1 MECYTLRNVS
11 FSYPACR
18 ERTLDGVNLTVRQG
32 DFLVLFGASGCGKS
46 TLLRLLKTALS
57 PHGALAGEITFSGRP
72 LSETD
77 VRTQARRIGFVSQSP
92 DNQIVCDKV
101 WHELAFG
108 AESLGLSQTLIR
120 ARVAE
125 TAAFFGME
133 EWFYRDVRALSGG
146 QKQLL
151 TLAAVMVMDPEV
163 LILDEPTSQL
173 DPIAASAFVGMLAKL
188 NRELGITVILAE
200 HRLEEVLPYAT
211 ETAVMEHGR
220 ILCQGAP
227 GEIAGVLRHNA
238 MLAALPASMQLWA
251 ALGEEGTPCPTSVKA
266 GKAWLETYAQT
277 QTAEECRRESPEF
290 GEPVLTADEIWF
302 RYERDGQDVLRGLS
316 LSLRRGEWLAL
327 VGGNGA
333 GKSTALKVLSGIRA
347 AQRGD
352 CVRKGK
358 IGVLPQDPQG
368 LFVKKTVAE
377 DLETGWIDRKR
388 NEEWE
393 RRLQTVCALCGISH
407 LLERH
412 PFDLSGGEMQRVAL
426 AKILLAEPDILL
438 LDEPTK
444 GMDAA
449 FKRQFA
455 AILCDLLGRGYAVL
469 MVSHDVEFCAAHA
482 DTVGVFFDG
491 AVTAVGTPGDI
502 FARNHFYTTAVSRMA
517 KNVLPAAVTVGD
529 VLTAFGKVPEAASP
543 HRAAPPPAAP
553 ASPPPDRREDKVPLS
568 LPRKILAAFF
578 ALCSLGVFLY
588 ATAVTD
594 LTKIVTSSGI
604 TRDGYTQ
611 FVVYGVFLLSL
622 LGFILSTAQ
631 KSDGSMAVQT
641 PKEKRK
647 LSKRTAFACVLILL
661 VIPLTL
667 YIGVFYFGDRSYGV
681 VSVLLLLFCMLPF
694 FMIFEGRKP
703 KPREIVVMAVLC
715 GLGVAGRAA
724 FFMLPQFKPVLAL
737 TILAG
742 IAFGGEAG
750 FMVGAV
756 TMLVSNMLFS
766 QGPWTPWQM
775 FAMGIIGFLAGILFR
790 KGLLRRTRL
799 SICIFGALSAVVIYG
814 GIMNP
819 ASVLIFTPASFGWK
833 AVLASYLTGFPMDL
847 IHAASTVVFAAFLAE
862 PMLEKLD
869 RIKTKYGLAE

>member
-1 MECYTLRNVS
+1 MECYALRDVS
-11 FSYPACR
+11 FTYPECR
-18 ERTLDGVNLTVRQG
+18 EKALDGVSLTVRRG
-32 DFLVLFGASGCGKS
+32 EFFVLFGASGCGKS
-46 TLLRLLKTALS
+46 TLLRLLKTELA
-57 PHGALAGEITFSGRP
+57 PHGTLTGRITYSGRP
-72 LSETD
+72 LAETD
-77 VRTQARRIGFVSQSP
+77 ARAQAQKIGFVSQSP

-108 AESLGLSQTLIR
+108 AESLGLPQTLIR

-133 EWFYRDVRALSGG
+133 EWFYRDVQELSGG

-151 TLAAVMVMDPEV
+151 TLASVMVMNPEV

-173 DPIAASAFVGMLAKL
+173 DPIAASTFAGMLAKL

-200 HRLEEVLPYAT
+200 HRLEEVIPYAT
-211 ETAVMEHGR
+211 ATAVMENGR

-227 GEIAGVLRHNA
+227 GEIAGALRQRT
-238 MLAALPASMQLWA
+238 MLAALPASMRLWA
-251 ALGEEGTPCPTSVKA
+251 ALEEDSAPCPITVKA

-277 QTAEECRRESPEF
+277 HTAVVHRQKSPQF
-290 GEPVLTADEIWF
+290 GETVLSADAVWF
-302 RYERDGQDVLRGLS
+302 RYDWDGTDVLKGIS
-316 LSLRRGEWLAL
+316 LSLHRGEWFAL

-333 GKSTALKVLSGIRA
+333 GKSTALKVLSGIRDP
-347 AQRGD
+347 QRGE
-352 CVRKGK
+352 CIRKGQV
-358 IGVLPQDPQG
+358 GVLPQDPRG

-377 DLETGWIDRKR
+377 DLKTVVFGGRAAAE
-388 NEEWE
+388 NE
-393 RRLQTVCALCGISH
+393 RRLQEVCAVCRISG
-407 LLERH
+407 LLDRH

-426 AKILLAEPDILL
+426 AKVLLSEPDMLL

-449 FKRQFA
+449 FKNQFA
-455 AILCDLLGRGYAVL
+455 SILRDLLRCGCAVL
-469 MVSHDVEFCAAHA
+469 MVSHDIEFCAAYA
-482 DTVGVFFDG
+482 DTVGLFFDG
-491 AVTAVGTPGDI
+491 AVTAVGTPADI
-502 FARNHFYTTAVSRMA
+502 FSRNHFYTTAVSRMA
-517 KNVLPAAVTVGD
+517 QNVLPDVVTVGD
-529 VLTAFGKVPEAASP
+529 VLAAFGKAPTDVPQDRAVSP
-543 HRAAPPPAAP
+543 RFTAKEPSADGHP
-553 ASPPPDRREDKVPLS
+553 EKKPLS
-568 LPRKILAAFF
+568 LPRKILASVF
-578 ALCSLGVFLY
+578 ALCSLAVFIY

-594 LTKIVTSSGI
+594 LTKIVTSSGV
-604 TRDGYTQ
+604 TRMGYTQ
-611 FVVYGVFLLSL
+611 LMIYGIFLLSL

-631 KSDGSMAVQT
+631 KSDKSLTVQT
-641 PKEKRK
+641 PKEKRR
-647 LSKRTAFACVLILL
+647 LTKRTVFAGVLILL
-661 VIPLTL
+661 VIPLIL
-667 YIGVFYFGDRSYGV
+667 YIGVFYFGDRSYGM
-681 VSVLLLLFCMLPF
+681 VSVMVLLLCMLPF

-703 KPREIVVMAVLC
+703 KPREIVVIAVLC
-715 GLGVAGRAA
+715 GMGVAGRAA

-775 FAMGIIGFLAGILFR
+775 FAMGIIGFFAGVLFR

-799 SICIFGALSAVVIYG
+799 SICLFGALSAVVIYG
-814 GIMNP
+814 GITNP
-819 ASVLIFTPASFGWK
+819 ASVLIFTPASFGWQ